1 MKIRNFL
8 FGMAVSAAALTS
20 CVDNAENLGT
30 PNIELST
37 SEMTFEVTGGE
48 QTVSVTASRDWTAEA
63 DVDWIVVNPES
74 DEASPNATEV
84 TVTVLPNT
92 GLDREADVTF
102 SIGMVTKTLTVSQSG
117 EKGSADDLIV
127 YSNNFDKTDA
137 SKSDDGWKTYLDS
150 FDGWMNATGTGIAD
164 VTYGFDR
171 MTARTNSGNGSA
183 GTYSDYA
190 GSGRNYLWFG
200 SGTPYFAVKNITL
213 PAGKRDFTLSFGTE
227 RYEYNAEDNTFSFD
241 EFKVYV
247 SADAKKWVKPEFTW
261 AAGAAPNG
269 RWDLASSTF
278 TVPEGTEALSV
289 YFTASVGSSYALDDL
304 SLVESDAAGT
314 ALDFTNGEEFE
325 IGDNTTSGGGSDDVP
340 EGTGDGTEASPY
352 SAAKAYNVASALGAD
367 DKVTGVY
374 VQGIVKNV
382 KEVSTQFGN
391 ATYWISDEDGAVEFY
406 VYRGK
411 YVDNTAFTSE
421 DQIKTG
427 DKVVVYGDLMN
438 YMGDSPQLGQGNYI
452 VSINGDGG
460 SETPAPEPVGKTDIA
475 GVISAADGAAVETE
489 GLVVAS
495 YTRGILLKDDTGYL
509 LVYDGTK
516 AGAAVGDKVNVTGS
530 KTTYAG
536 LAQIGSPEITV
547 LSSDNEVAH
556 PSPTVLDGAALDAQL
571 NATSVSYIEY
581 TGVLTVSGNYYNVAV
596 DGASTA
602 VGSLS
607 YPAESLGLADMNGKE
622 IKVTGYYLGVSGT
635 KYINTMVTAVE
646 ATGNE
651 ATGGD
656 DNTGAGDN
664 TGGDAE
670 ASVALTFPDGNATAV
685 GSYTD
690 VWEATVGGY
699 TWALENFNNNN
710 NAWSYVKCG
719 RKSDASVASIYN
731 KTVIA
736 GKVSKVTVTIDKVL
750 DASKVNSA
758 TLIVAAD
765 AEFTDVK
772 ETVSV
777 SVAAGALEYVVSSP
791 IENGY
796 YKLVYDM
803 ASHGSKNGIIQ
814 ISKVAYTIS
823 E

>member
-74 DEASPNATEV
+74 GEASPNATEV

-278 TVPEGTEALSV
+278 TVPEGTKALSV

-325 IGDNTTSGGGSDDVP
+325 IGDNTTSGGGSTTTP
-340 EGTGDGTEASPY
+340 PAS
-352 SAAKAYNVASALGAD
+352 SGKKTVA
-367 DKVTGVY
+367 
-374 VQGIVKNV
+374 
-382 KEVSTQFGN
+382 
-391 ATYWISDEDGAVEFY
+391 EF
-406 VYRGK
+406 
-411 YVDNTAFTSE
+411 
-421 DQIKTG
+421 
-427 DKVVVYGDLMN
+427 
-438 YMGDSPQLGQGNYI
+438 
-452 VSINGDGG
+452 
-460 SETPAPEPVGKTDIA
+460 
-475 GVISAADGAAVETE
+475 ISAADTQNYYE
-489 GLVVAS
+489 L
-495 YTRGILLKDDTGYL
+495 TG
-509 LVYDGTK
+509 
-516 AGAAVGDKVNVTGS
+516 
-530 KTTYAG
+530 
-536 LAQIGSPEITV
+536 
-547 LSSDNEVAH
+547 
-556 PSPTVLDGAALDAQL
+556 
-571 NATSVSYIEY
+571 
-581 TGVLTVSGNYYNVAV
+581 TVSGFNATYCSFDLTDDSGKIYVYSVLDECKTEWSSKIKNGGTITIYGKYAYYEAKSQHEVVDAYIVSFTEGTGGDEPSTKPESLVKVTVAEFLAAEESSDTWYELTGEITSIV
-596 DGASTA
+596 AGNAYGNLYVNDGTGEVYIYGLTNGWVGYNDKSFDSIGLKAGDTVTLGTLRGSYNGSPQGGGSSVPAYYITHVPGEGNEDGGEDVTPPSGEAGEYEPQGITWTLGEKAYDSTSGTNA
-602 VGSLS
+602 QTGTVNGVSVANMLKLGTGSLAGDATLHV
-607 YPAESLGLADMNGKE
+607 PAGTT
-622 IKVTGYYLGVSGT
+622 KVGFYCIAW
-635 KYINTMVTAVE
+635 KNKTAQVKFSVGE
-646 ATGNE
+646 TELTTITPAANAGATGNPPY
-651 ATGGD
+651 TI
-656 DNTGAGDN
+656 T
-664 TGGDAE
+664 
-670 ASVALTFPDGNATAV
+670 VAD
-685 GSYTD
+685 
-690 VWEATVGGY
+690 
-699 TWALENFNNNN
+699 
-710 NAWSYVKCG
+710 
-719 RKSDASVASIYN
+719 SDYFEVEMPS
-731 KTVIA
+731 TE
-736 GKVSKVTVTIDKVL
+736 
-750 DASKVNSA
+750 
-758 TLIVAAD
+758 AAD
-765 AEFTDVK
+765 VK
-772 ETVSV
+772 VETLDPS
-777 SVAAGALEYVVSSP
+777 
-791 IENGY
+791 NGRVIFIGL
-796 YKLVYDM
+796 K
-803 ASHGSKNGIIQ
+803 A
-814 ISKVAYTIS
+814 IS